1 MGSMPPAGS
10 LVTSLFWVQFSYL
23 SYEWALTVLKHR
35 ESPILPMPIV
45 NLMQITKE
53 ILVTNKALLLFK

>member
-23 SYEWALTVLKHR
+23 SYEWALKAQRVSNSSHAYREPNANLKG
-35 ESPILPMPIV
+35 
-45 NLMQITKE
+45 NTGDK
-53 ILVTNKALLLFK
+53 